1 MGVLNPIRDLSD
13 PPRRGR
19 LAVAMGFLLG
29 MAVGGLGG
37 FFLGRTLPPSEEP
50 ALPVISTA
58 DENPTAPDGGAVDGQ
73 TISET
78 SDACTVSDEDRALE
92 RAIRL
97 EVTIR
102 GSLTASLATMMGN
115 READTLAAQLSR
127 ILVWWLDLRRDLLPG
142 DRLQLLYEP
151 VPGPGEFRV
160 LALVF
165 SSESRGLS
173 RRAYY
178 FKAERATY
186 GRYYDEQGQEVE
198 KRIENGPIQ
207 EYEQVTE
214 LMDASGRRHRGVDFK
229 ADVGTSVTAPFR
241 AAITRVN
248 WHTRGNGNCLELRYL
263 DSGVSA
269 LFLHLDEVLP
279 ESRPGK
285 IVEAGTVIARSG
297 NTGRSTAPHLH
308 YELHAPDG
316 RLLNPFEF
324 HPTARRSL
332 EDTDLAAFQRLRKRL
347 DQSLSA
353 GVN

>member
-29 MAVGGLGG
+29 LAVGGLGG
-37 FFLGRTLPPSEEP
+37 FFFGRTLPAVEEP
-50 ALPVISTA
+50 VSPAFSAI
-58 DENPTAPDGGAVDGQ
+58 DENPAVVDGGAVDG
-73 TISET
+73 TAAG
-78 SDACTVSDEDRALE
+78 DATDAGAAADEDKFLE

-102 GSLTASLATMMGN
+102 GSLTASLATMMGS
-115 READTLAAQLSR
+115 READTLAAQVSR
-127 ILVWWLDLRRDLLPG
+127 ILIWWLDLRRDLLPG

-160 LALVF
+160 LALTF

-178 FKAERATY
+178 FKAERAAY

-198 KRIENGPIQ
+198 KRIANGPIQ

-229 ADVGTSVTAPFR
+229 ADVGTPVTAPFR

-297 NTGRSTAPHLH
+297 NTGHSTAPHLH

-332 EDTDLAAFQRLRKRL
+332 EGTDLATFQRLRKRL